1 MSLVKR
7 LIDKIDKKKDEKDQ
21 IKVRDIFDP
30 LWEVVADG
38 DIDAQDFDLLVEA
51 VRELIAYGI
60 PLINVPW
67 VPAVLESTTFDS
79 WAVPLLQSFA
89 DEIVSFCFVRFN
101 IPLPPDGE

>member
-38 DIDAQDFDLLVEA
+38 DIDAQDFDQLAES
-51 VRELIAYGI
+51 VRDLIAYAI
-60 PLINVPW
+60 PLINVPY
-67 VPAVLESTTFDS
+67 VPAALESTAFDS

-89 DEIVSFCFVRFN
+89 DEIVAFCFKRFN